1 MKLILNLLRF
11 NHFFRTVS
19 IVLLTL
25 FLLSCHPTSTVQTP
39 PAVSPPVDGLD
50 SLAIWTAPGES
61 RPFLLANRTGTYF
74 YGATGSEW
82 DSGWMGLWIER
93 KRVLKNISFLN
104 AQGIKLEIDSA
115 WCRVT
120 PADVT
125 WIWESTPRQEVKLC
139 FAARRDTLYYLSESG
154 VRIEGAHWIQQKPAD
169 LPLLLRAE
177 LLDELHNSYFSCADT
192 TYSRAVAW
200 ANLQL
205 LFLLAE
211 DDSLLYAGIPWFN
224 EGWGRDT
231 FISLPGLLVTGHTD
245 AARKILTRF
254 ADWIDRDPDSPTYG
268 RVPNRARP
276 GEIVY
281 NTADGTPW
289 WIRELYEYGLYSR
302 DFNFWNE
309 MIKDSGAV
317 RIALDGALRKSDSL
331 GFLHHPNEDTWMDAV
346 APDGVVT
353 PRGNRAID
361 ITALHATSLDLA
373 DRMAAAWPG
382 IVPNDLRVKWRK
394 THESIH
400 RNLLTYFLAP
410 EGNHL
415 WDRIQHDSK
424 PDTVTRP
431 NQLYALTVPYTPL
444 IPPTIQSEIVRYVS
458 RELILPQGIM
468 SLSPRDTAFHPYHM
482 DPHYPKDDAY
492 HQGIVWVWQSGAAK
506 SALRMEDR
514 ADLALQLAN
523 YEARLMQERGL
534 VGSLPELLDAKI
546 RKGNKAP
553 NLSGTTTQAW
563 SLAEFLRTTYQDF
576 LG

>member
-1 MKLILNLLRF
+1 MQAATF
-11 NHFFRTVS
+11 
-19 IVLLTL
+19 
-25 FLLSCHPTSTVQTP
+25 FLLIALISSCHPTSTVQTP
-39 PAVSPPVDGLD
+39 PVVSPPVDGLD

-154 VRIEGAHWIQQKPAD
+154 VRIEGEHWIQQKPAD
-169 LPLLLRAE
+169 LPFLLRAE
-177 LLDELHNSYFSCADT
+177 LIDELHNSYFSCADA

-317 RIALDGALRKSDSL
+317 RIALEGALRKSDSL

-410 EGNHL
+410 EGNRL
-415 WDRIQHDSK
+415 WDRIQPDSK

-458 RELILPQGIM
+458 R
-468 SLSPRDTAFHPYHM
+468 
-482 DPHYPKDDAY
+482 
-492 HQGIVWVWQSGAAK
+492 
-506 SALRMEDR
+506 
-514 ADLALQLAN
+514 
-523 YEARLMQERGL
+523 
-534 VGSLPELLDAKI
+534 
-546 RKGNKAP
+546 
-553 NLSGTTTQAW
+553 
-563 SLAEFLRTTYQDF
+563 
-576 LG
+576 